1 MMPTLWRRRARLVVF
16 ALLMLLAL
24 YSGGFADLVRLGA
37 DTRGPSPATARNA
50 RARSGPMH
58 RPDSKPL
65 NVCIFRTRR
74 AQEKTAKRQP

>member
-1 MMPTLWRRRARLVVF
+1 MMPTLWRRRVRLVVF

-37 DTRGPSPATARNA
+37 DTRGPSPASARNA

-65 NVCIFRTRR
+65 NVCIFRT
-74 AQEKTAKRQP
+74 EVYY